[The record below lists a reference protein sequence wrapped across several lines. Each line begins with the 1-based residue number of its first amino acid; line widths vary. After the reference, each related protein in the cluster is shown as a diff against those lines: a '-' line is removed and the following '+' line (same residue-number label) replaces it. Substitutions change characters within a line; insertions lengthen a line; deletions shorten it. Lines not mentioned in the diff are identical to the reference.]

1 MLIRT
6 LIVAA
11 SLAMGGC
18 STLSEYGSYGR
29 EALKNEQGHV
39 IGHKQMLRHARTGE
53 VIAQVALYTPF
64 LNESGEVV
72 GYEERVRDG
81 TIIRNF
87 DGHSIGGRFTDLRSR
102 LTNSKS
108 KGLTIVFRPQDAVQV
123 AAVQPAVQPT
133 VTGVMQLM
141 ASLSA
146 SDLRRIQ

>member
-64 LNESGEVV
+64 LNDGGDIV
-72 GYEERVRDG
+72 GYEESVRDG
-81 TIIRNF
+81 SIIRDF
-87 DGHSIGGRFTDLRSR
+87 HGRSIGGRFTDLRSR
-102 LTNSKS
+102 LTNAKS
-108 KGLTIVFRPQDAVQV
+108 KGLTIVFRAQDAAQV
-123 AAVQPAVQPT
+123 AAVRPT
-133 VTGVMQLM
+133 LPGVMQLM